1 MRALTALGTANSLP
15 SPRTKDSAEEP
26 VDTRRSISTHVQD
39 ERVRAVPGSRPTL
52 GSSVTGNSEPRNT
65 SEASQCPTQE
75 RRLGSA
81 RSLSGSLTRR
91 LVPHIPTELAD
102 SPPDRRSPLRKL
114 ARSKVNQDDEQTD
127 AQPPG
132 LPQTVDHFGTAARAA
147 LRFSGTSVSPLQH
160 ALSRR
165 SPIVRSGIRP
175 STGSSASRYRLRV
188 RLRYRCQWI
197 AGRSA
202 RPRSF
207 SAPRARGEIGC
218 RRVGRA
224 SCWIVE
230 VGERTE

>member
-1 MRALTALGTANSLP
+1 L
-15 SPRTKDSAEEP
+15 
-26 VDTRRSISTHVQD
+26 RRGGRPAD
-39 ERVRAVPGSRPTL
+39 ERVRAVLASHPTL
-52 GSSVTGNSEPRNT
+52 SSSATGNSEPRNM

-75 RRLGSA
+75 RRLGST

-91 LVPHIPTELAD
+91 LVPHALTELAD
-102 SPPDRRSPLRKL
+102 TPSDRRSQLRKR
-114 ARSKVNQDDEQTD
+114 ARSKVDQDDEQTA

-132 LPQTVDHFGTAARAA
+132 SPQTVDHVGTATRAA

-165 SPIVRSGIRP
+165 SPIVRSGIRQ

-218 RRVGRA
+218 QRVRQA
-224 SCWIVE
+224 SCWIGE

>member
-1 MRALTALGTANSLP
+1 MSRF
-15 SPRTKDSAEEP
+15 
-26 VDTRRSISTHVQD
+26 V
-39 ERVRAVPGSRPTL
+39 VPGSRPTL
-52 GSSVTGNSEPRNT
+52 GSSAAGNSALRNT
-65 SEASQCPTQE
+65 SEANRYPARE
-75 RRLGSA
+75 RRLAST
-81 RSLSGSLTRR
+81 RSLSDSLTRR

-102 SPPDRRSPLRKL
+102 APSDRRSPLRKL
-114 ARSKVNQDDEQTD
+114 PRSKVDQDDEQTA

-132 LPQTVDHFGTAARAA
+132 SPQTVDHVGTATRAA

-165 SPIVRSGIRP
+165 SPIVRSGIRQ

>member
-26 VDTRRSISTHVQD
+26 VDTRRSTSTHVQD
-39 ERVRAVPGSRPTL
+39 ERVRVVPASHPTL
-52 GSSVTGNSEPRNT
+52 SSSVTGNSEPRNT

-81 RSLSGSLTRR
+81 RSLGGSLPRR

-102 SPPDRRSPLRKL
+102 SPPDRRTQLRKL
-114 ARSKVNQDDEQTD
+114 ARSKVDQDDEQTA

-165 SPIVRSGIRP
+165 SPIVLSGIRQ
-175 STGSSASRYRLRV
+175 STGSSARRIL
-188 RLRYRCQWI
+188 L
-197 AGRSA
+197 ARS
-202 RPRSF
+202 
-207 SAPRARGEIGC
+207 SAVPLPVDRWTIGSLSVVLC
-218 RRVGRA
+218 TA
-224 SCWIVE
+224 ST
-230 VGERTE
+230 R

>member
-1 MRALTALGTANSLP
+1 MRRGGRPA
-15 SPRTKDSAEEP
+15 
-26 VDTRRSISTHVQD
+26 D
-39 ERVRAVPGSRPTL
+39 EQVRAVPASHPTL
-52 GSSVTGNSEPRNT
+52 SSSATGNSEPRNT

-75 RRLGSA
+75 RHRGSA
-81 RSLSGSLTRR
+81 RSLGGSLPRR

-102 SPPDRRSPLRKL
+102 APSDRRSQLRKL
-114 ARSKVNQDDEQTD
+114 ARSKVDQDDEQTA

-132 LPQTVDHFGTAARAA
+132 SPQTVDHVGTATRAA
-147 LRFSGTSVSPLQH
+147 LRFSGTSVSPPQH

-165 SPIVRSGIRP
+165 SPIVRSGIRQ
-175 STGSSASRYRLRV
+175 STGSSARRYRLRV
-188 RLRYRCQWI
+188 RLQYRCQWI

-202 RPRSF
+202 RSWSF

-230 VGERTE
+230 VGERAE